1 MEAKEGRWRFAFRA
15 LQSRNFRL
23 FFAGQSVSLIGTWMT
38 RVATSWLVYRLTK
51 SPFLLGAVSFA
62 GQIPLF
68 FLAPIAGVW
77 IDRWNRHRTLLAT
90 QALSM
95 IQSLLLAA
103 LALTGT
109 ITIWYLVILMLFQG
123 FINALD
129 MPARQSFLV
138 QMVDNR
144 DELPNAIA
152 LNSSMVNAARLVGPA
167 IAGVIIGSVGEGPC
181 FLIDGISYLAVIVSL
196 LVMRVGPQPP
206 HAGRKNTLQELA
218 EGWRYVSGSESI
230 RSILLL
236 LALISLLGMPYTV
249 LMPVFA
255 GQVLHGGPHTLG
267 YLMAAIGVGA
277 LVGAIGLA
285 IRKTVLGLGRV
296 VPLSAAI
303 FGAALIGFA
312 FSRSLW
318 LSITLLLATG
328 YGMMRNLAASNT
340 LLQTILEEGKRG
352 RVMSFYSMAFAG
364 MSPFGSLL
372 AGVAAARVGAPA
384 TVAASGVFCIAGA
397 LLFARQ
403 LPRMREQIRPLYV
416 QLGILP
422 AAVNAQVASEV
433 QTASPGQ

>member
-1 MEAKEGRWRFAFRA
+1 
-15 LQSRNFRL
+15 
-23 FFAGQSVSLIGTWMT
+23 
-38 RVATSWLVYRLTK
+38 
-51 SPFLLGAVSFA
+51 
-62 GQIPLF
+62 
-68 FLAPIAGVW
+68 
-77 IDRWNRHRTLLAT
+77 
-90 QALSM
+90 
-95 IQSLLLAA
+95 
-103 LALTGT
+103 
-109 ITIWYLVILMLFQG
+109 
-123 FINALD
+123 
-129 MPARQSFLV
+129 
-138 QMVDNR
+138 
-144 DELPNAIA
+144 
-152 LNSSMVNAARLVGPA
+152 
-167 IAGVIIGSVGEGPC
+167 VGEGYC
-181 FLIDGISYLAVIVSL
+181 FLIDGISYLAVIMSL

-206 HAGRKNTLQELA
+206 RASKKNTLQELT

-255 GQVLHGGPHTLG
+255 GQILHGGPHTLG

-277 LVGAIGLA
+277 LAGAIGLA

-296 VPLSAAI
+296 IPLSAGI

-312 FSRSLW
+312 VSRSLW
-318 LSITLLLATG
+318 LSMALLLATG

-372 AGVAAARVGAPA
+372 AGIAAARVGAPA
-384 TVAASGVFCIAGA
+384 TVVASGVFCIAGA